1 MLDFLG
7 NASSVII
14 TAIIVAGFLAI
25 AALAFTGTFAPL
37 AHEVGAMIL
46 FWIRHSL
53 SDSTGERFPGAPRPH
68 RLSRLRRH

>member
-25 AALAFTGTFAPL
+25 AALVLF
-37 AHEVGAMIL
+37 EVGAMIL